1 MTRGPCNT
9 CDSTCIRACFR
20 HAGLASWSLSG
31 MTSVESIAVHLV
43 QRSKMVSLVEDRVR
57 GSFLVLALAA
67 TVIRPIRELQHHIA
81 DVLYVPLLLSFIW
94 VPFIFLPF
102 ITQSRPL
109 TVTSLNPSACPQTPN
124 RSPGQPGRRHCV
136 SFVFSTEG
144 V

>member
-1 MTRGPCNT
+1 MTRGTCNT
-9 CDSTCIRACFR
+9 CNSTCVRACFR
-20 HAGLASWSLSG
+20 HGVVVFVWDDLSG
-31 MTSVESIAVHLV
+31 KNIAVHLV
-43 QRSKMVSLVEDRVR
+43 QRSKMVSLVKDRVQ
-57 GSFLVLALAA
+57 GSLLVLALAA

-81 DVLYVPLLLSFIW
+81 DILYVPLFLSFIW

-109 TVTSLNPSACPQTPN
+109 TVTSLNLSVCPQTPS
-124 RSPGQPGRRHCV
+124 RSPGQPGGRHCV